1 MVVKRFLSVLLPPF
15 EYVQTTI
22 IAKVENEKFI
32 AKGKVIIFKGWKK
45 LYDKVEEEVNE
56 EDIKEQVLPQL
67 NKGDKFVIEK
77 VH

>member
-1 MVVKRFLSVLLPPF
+1 MVVKRFLSVLLPTF

-56 EDIKEQVLPQL
+56 EDIK
-67 NKGDKFVIEK
+67 
-77 VH
+77 